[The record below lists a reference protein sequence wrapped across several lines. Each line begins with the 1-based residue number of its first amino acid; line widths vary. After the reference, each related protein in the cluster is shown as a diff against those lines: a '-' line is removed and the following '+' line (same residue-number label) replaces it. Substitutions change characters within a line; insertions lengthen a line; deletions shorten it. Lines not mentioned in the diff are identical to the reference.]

1 MMKGIWQKSRV
12 SCSIFTVMLLALVLV
27 ACCRPT
33 ETTPEPTAIT
43 QTTLTIS
50 GSGTTTAILVGI
62 KPAFEADV
70 PGYILDVLPGTGT
83 GGGVKGLVEGTLDVA
98 AMARPAKE
106 EEAAQGVEYVE
117 FGQSGVVVYAHPS
130 VGVAN
135 LTKEQVAALFTGEVA
150 NWSEVGGPDL
160 PVVLYVRDEGDSS
173 TQAMREY
180 IFGDTP
186 FAEQAEVL
194 TGQSDMQAAVEG
206 TPGGVGFGS
215 WPAAFAEGAS
225 VEPISL
231 DGVAPGDPTYPMISP
246 VGIGYLAAGEKD
258 VQPLIDWLL
267 SEQGQ
272 AALGEFDV
280 IVTSP

>member
-1 MMKGIWQKSRV
+1 MKHTWQKRSRLSLGILV
-12 SCSIFTVMLLALVLV
+12 VVLALILA
-27 ACCRPT
+27 ACCKKVEP
-33 ETTPEPTAIT
+33 TPEPTAAVR
-43 QTTLTIS
+43 TTLTVS
-50 GSGTTTAILVGI
+50 GSGTTTAILAGI

-70 PGYILDVLPGTGT
+70 PGYTLEVLPGTGT
-83 GGGVKGLVEGTLDVA
+83 GGGVKGLLEGTLDVA

-117 FGQSGVVVYAHPS
+117 FGQSGVAVYAHPS
-130 VGVAN
+130 VGVTD
-135 LTKEQVAALFTGEVA
+135 LTKDRVAALFAGEIA

-160 PVVLYVRDEGDSS
+160 LVVLYVRDEGDSS
-173 TQAMREY
+173 TQSIREY
-180 IFGDTP
+180 IFGDAP

-194 TGQSDMQAAVEG
+194 TSQSDMQAAVAG

-215 WPAAFAEGAS
+215 WPAALAEGAG
-225 VEPISL
+225 VEPISI
-231 DGVAPGDPTYPMISP
+231 DGVAPGDPAYPMPSP

-280 IVTSP
+280 IVTSQ